1 MPGFPSSDPQSF
13 DRVLS
18 SMCTRPA
25 PVAERAARKF
35 LGTNPGDP
43 ATFETAADLEATV
56 VTMLG
61 EIVGLEDPSGYV
73 TAGGTEANLQAVRTA
88 RNRSKHDDPNVIAPD
103 SAHFSLRK
111 AAELLDVEVRF
122 VETDSTHRADPDAM
136 AEAADERT
144 ALVFCVAGSTEYGRV
159 DPIPELAALA
169 DSVDA
174 HCHVDA
180 AFGGFL
186 LPFTDREWHFGH
198 AGIDSMTIDP
208 HKTGR
213 AAVPAGGFL
222 AREEATLEALEVKTP
237 YLASEKQVSLG
248 GTRSGAGVASAAAAI
263 EALWPAGYRA
273 AFERTMDLADWIAS
287 ELESRG
293 YNVTPPT
300 LPLVSWHPADG
311 QFEALRE
318 AGWKIA
324 RTRSAAIRLVIMPHV
339 TRSMLE
345 SFLADLDRLE
355 REK

>member
-1 MPGFPSSDPQSF
+1 MPGSQSPAPQSF

-25 PVAERAARKF
+25 PVAERAARAF

-43 ATFETAADLEATV
+43 ATFETVADLEYSV
-56 VTMLG
+56 VSMLG
-61 EIVGLEDPSGYV
+61 DVVGLPEPHGYV
-73 TAGGTEANLQAVRTA
+73 TAGGTEANVQAVRAA
-88 RNRSKHDDPNVIAPD
+88 RNRTGTGDPNVVAPE

-111 AAELLDVEVRF
+111 AAELLDMEVRF
-122 VETDSTHRADPDAM
+122 VDTDSENRADPDAM
-136 AEAADERT
+136 AEAVDEET

-159 DPIPELAALA
+159 DPIPALADLA

-186 LPFTDREWHFGH
+186 LPFTDHEWHFGH

-213 AAVPAGGFL
+213 AAIPAGGFL
-222 AREEATLEALEVKTP
+222 ARDASTLQALEVKTP
-237 YLASEKQVSLG
+237 YLASETQVSLG
-248 GTRSGAGVASAAAAI
+248 GTRSGAGVASAAAALST
-263 EALWPAGYRA
+263 LWPSGYRA
-273 AFERTMDLADWIAS
+273 AFERTMELAAWIAS

-293 YNVTPPT
+293 YDVAEPT
-300 LPLVSWHPADG
+300 LPLVSWQPDSG
-311 QFEALRE
+311 QYDALRA

-324 RTRSAAIRLVIMPHV
+324 RTRGGAIRLVVMPHV

-345 SFLADLDRLE
+345 SFLADLERL
-355 REK
+355 

>member
-1 MPGFPSSDPQSF
+1 MPGFQSTAPQSF

-25 PVAERAARKF
+25 PAAERAAREF
-35 LGTNPGDP
+35 LRTNPGDP
-43 ATFETAADLEATV
+43 ATFETVADLESSV
-56 VTMLG
+56 VSMLG
-61 EIVGLEDPSGYV
+61 DVVGLEEPHGYV
-73 TAGGTEANLQAVRTA
+73 TAGGTEANVQAVRAA
-88 RNRSKHDDPNVIAPD
+88 RNRSNADSPNVVAPD

-122 VETDSTHRADPDAM
+122 VDTDSNHRADPEAM
-136 AEAADERT
+136 AAATDGKT

-159 DPIPELAALA
+159 DPIPALADLA

-186 LPFTDREWHFGH
+186 LPFTDRQWHFGH

-213 AAVPAGGFL
+213 AAIPAGGFL
-222 AREEATLEALEVKTP
+222 AREEAILEALEVKTP

-248 GTRSGAGVASAAAAI
+248 GTRSGAGVASAAAALST
-263 EALWPAGYRA
+263 LWPDGYRA
-273 AFERTMDLADWIAS
+273 AFERTMELAEWIAS

-293 YNVTPPT
+293 YAVSEPT
-300 LPLVSWHPADG
+300 LPLVSWQPNPG
-311 QFEALRE
+311 QFDSLRA

-324 RTRSAAIRLVIMPHV
+324 RTRNGAIRLVLMPHV
-339 TRSMLE
+339 TQSMLE
-345 SFLADLDRLE
+345 SFLADLEE
-355 REK
+355 R